1 MPRSSHLYLKN
12 IRGTNDS
19 TVMNIIRQK
28 GPISRSD
35 IAKYA
40 DMTAPT
46 VTNVTNRLL
55 QSNMIIEY
63 KMGKSS
69 GGRRPILL
77 KANPNILNVIV
88 IYIGSN
94 KLIGYLTDGDI
105 NIIERKKI
113 SLKGYLKNEII
124 ELLLQMIEDLKEKAT
139 AKIPGIGVV
148 LHGPVKSRE
157 GISVMAPNLGWRHVP
172 IKYIVEE
179 KFNIP
184 TFVENDSRATAL
196 GEFYYG
202 NARNKN
208 SMIFLFVDYG
218 IGSGIVLEEQLYRG
232 VSDSAGEVGHTTI
245 DINGPKCSCG
255 NYGCLEAM
263 ASERALVRNTSKAIK
278 EGRPSKIIDI
288 VKGNLD
294 NITPEDIYKAAEMGD
309 NLAKIELRKIARYL
323 GIGVANILNTFNPEV
338 VLIGGGIAKARNFI
352 EDVLQKTIRERTL
365 ESCRNVSEIR
375 FDTMGEE
382 ATVKGAADI
391 VLTEL
396 M

>member
-1 MPRSSHLYLKN
+1 MEQINFANSKL
-12 IRGTNDS
+12 IRGMNDS
-19 TVMNIIRQK
+19 AVINIIRQR
-28 GPISRSD
+28 GPISRAD
-35 IAKYA
+35 IAKLS

-55 QSNMIIEY
+55 ESNLILEY

-77 KANPNILNVIV
+77 KTNPDFLNVIV

-94 KLIGYLTDGDI
+94 MLTGYLTNGDLDI
-105 NIIERKKI
+105 VERREEN
-113 SLKGYLKNEII
+113 LKGQTKDQII
-124 ELLLQMIEDLKEKAT
+124 ELLLKVIGDLKKKAK
-139 AKIPGIGVV
+139 AKVPGIGVV

-179 KFNIP
+179 KFHIP
-184 TFVENDSRATAL
+184 TFVENDSRAMAL

-202 NARNKN
+202 NARDKN
-208 SMIFLFVDYG
+208 SLVFLYVGYG
-218 IGSGIVLEEQLYRG
+218 IGSGVVLEGSLYRG

-245 DINGPKCSCG
+245 DVNGPKCSCG

-263 ASERALVRNTSKAIK
+263 ASEKALVRNMARALK
-278 EGRPSKIIDI
+278 EGRTSI
-288 VKGNLD
+288 VEDLVNGNLD
-294 NITPEDIYKAAEMGD
+294 NINPENIYEAAKMGD
-309 NLAKIELRKIARYL
+309 GLAKRELRRIARYL
-323 GIGVANILNTFNPEV
+323 GIGIANILNTFNPEV
-338 VLIGGGIAKARNFI
+338 VLIGGGIERGKDFVKN
-352 EDVLQKTIRERTL
+352 VLEETIMERTL
-365 ESCRNVSEIR
+365 DSCKDVSEIR
-375 FDTMGEE
+375 FDVMGEE
-382 ATVKGAADI
+382 ATAKGAADM

>member
-1 MPRSSHLYLKN
+1 MPKLNFTNSKL

-19 TVMNIIRQK
+19 TVINIIRQK
-28 GPISRSD
+28 GPISRAD

-55 QSNMIIEY
+55 ESNLIIEY

-77 KANPNILNVIV
+77 KTNPDTLNVIV

-94 KLIGYLTDGDI
+94 KMTGYLADGNI
-105 NIIERKKI
+105 NIIKRKEEK
-113 SLKGYLKNEII
+113 LRGYLKDEII
-124 ELLLQMIEDLKEKAT
+124 DLLLKIIGDLKSRAKAQ
-139 AKIPGIGVV
+139 IPGIGVV

-157 GISVMAPNLGWRHVP
+157 GISVVAPNLGWKHVP

-179 KFNIP
+179 KYKIP

-202 NARNKN
+202 NAKNKN
-208 SMIFLFVDYG
+208 SMVFLFVDYG
-218 IGSGIVLEEQLYRG
+218 MGSGVVLDGKLYRG

-263 ASERALVRNTSKAIK
+263 ASERALVRNMTRSIK
-278 EGRPSKIIDI
+278 EGRTSKVIDLAS
-288 VKGNLD
+288 GNLD
-294 NITPEDIYKAAEMGD
+294 DIAPEDIYKAAKMGD
-309 NLAKIELRKIARYL
+309 ELAKRELRQLARYL
-323 GIGVANILNTFNPEV
+323 GIGVANVLNTFNPEV
-338 VLIGGGIAKARNFI
+338 VLIGGGLAQARLFI
-352 EDVLQKTIRERTL
+352 EDVLIDTVKQRTL

-375 FDTMGEE
+375 FDVMGEE

-391 VLTEL
+391 VLTKL
-396 M
+396 L

>member
-1 MPRSSHLYLKN
+1 MPKLNFTNSKL

-19 TVMNIIRQK
+19 TVINIIRQK
-28 GPISRSD
+28 GPISRAD

-55 QSNMIIEY
+55 ESNLIIEY

-77 KANPNILNVIV
+77 KTNPDTLNVIV

-94 KLIGYLTDGDI
+94 KMTGYLADGNI
-105 NIIERKKI
+105 NIIKRKEEK
-113 SLKGYLKNEII
+113 LRGYLKDEII
-124 ELLLQMIEDLKEKAT
+124 DLLLKIIGDLKSRAKAQ
-139 AKIPGIGVV
+139 IPGIGVV

-157 GISVMAPNLGWRHVP
+157 GISVVAPNLGWKHVP

-179 KFNIP
+179 KYKIP

-202 NARNKN
+202 NAKNKN
-208 SMIFLFVDYG
+208 SMVFLFVDYG
-218 IGSGIVLEEQLYRG
+218 MGSGVVLDGKLYRG

-263 ASERALVRNTSKAIK
+263 ASERALVRNMTRSIK
-278 EGRPSKIIDI
+278 EGRTSKVIDLAS
-288 VKGNLD
+288 GNLD
-294 NITPEDIYKAAEMGD
+294 DIAPEDIYKAAKMGD
-309 NLAKIELRKIARYL
+309 ELAKRELRQLARYL
-323 GIGVANILNTFNPEV
+323 GIGVANVLNTFNPEV
-338 VLIGGGIAKARNFI
+338 VLIGGGLARARLFI
-352 EDVLQKTIRERTL
+352 EDVLIDTVKQRTL

-375 FDTMGEE
+375 FDVMGEE

-391 VLTEL
+391 VLTKL
-396 M
+396 L

>member
-1 MPRSSHLYLKN
+1 MPKLNFTNSKL

-19 TVMNIIRQK
+19 TVINIIRQK
-28 GPISRSD
+28 GPISRAD

-55 QSNMIIEY
+55 ESNLIIEY

-77 KANPNILNVIV
+77 KTNPDTLNVIV
-88 IYIGSN
+88 VYIGSN
-94 KLIGYLTDGDI
+94 KMTGYLADGNI
-105 NIIERKKI
+105 NIIKRKEEK
-113 SLKGYLKNEII
+113 LRGYLKDEII
-124 ELLLQMIEDLKEKAT
+124 DLLLKIIGDLKSRAKAQ
-139 AKIPGIGVV
+139 IPGIGVV

-157 GISVMAPNLGWRHVP
+157 GISVVAPNLGWKHVP

-179 KFNIP
+179 KYKIP

-202 NARNKN
+202 NAKNKN
-208 SMIFLFVDYG
+208 SMVFLFVDYG
-218 IGSGIVLEEQLYRG
+218 MGSGVVLDGKLYRG

-245 DINGPKCSCG
+245 DINGPRCSCG

-263 ASERALVRNTSKAIK
+263 ASERALVRNMTRSIK
-278 EGRPSKIIDI
+278 EGRTSKVIDLAS
-288 VKGNLD
+288 GNLD
-294 NITPEDIYKAAEMGD
+294 DIAPEDIYKAAKMDDE
-309 NLAKIELRKIARYL
+309 LAKRELRQLARYL
-323 GIGVANILNTFNPEV
+323 GIGVANVLNTFNPEV
-338 VLIGGGIAKARNFI
+338 VLIGGGLARARLFI
-352 EDVLQKTIRERTL
+352 EDVLIDTVKQRTL

-375 FDTMGEE
+375 FDVMGEE

-391 VLTEL
+391 VLTKL
-396 M
+396 L

>member
-1 MPRSSHLYLKN
+1 MPKSSYSYIKA

-55 QSNMIIEY
+55 KSNMIIEY

-77 KANPNILNVIV
+77 KANPEILNVIV

-94 KLIGYLTDGDI
+94 KLTGYLTDGNI
-105 NIIERKKI
+105 NIVERKEE

-124 ELLLQMIEDLKEKAT
+124 KLLLKVIKDLKGKAT
-139 AKIPGIGVV
+139 AEIPGIGVV
-148 LHGPVKSRE
+148 LHGPVKSSE

-172 IKYIVEE
+172 VKYIVEE

-208 SMIFLFVDYG
+208 SMVFLFVDYG
-218 IGSGIVLEEQLYRG
+218 IGSGIVLDEQLYRG

-245 DINGPKCSCG
+245 DINGPRCSCG

-263 ASERALVRNTSKAIK
+263 ASERALVRNTAKSIK
-278 EGRPSKIIDI
+278 EGRPSKIVDI
-288 VKGNLD
+288 VEGNLE
-294 NITPEDIYKAAEMGD
+294 NISPEDIYKAAEIGD
-309 NLAKIELRKIARYL
+309 NLAKRELRKIARYL

-338 VLIGGGIAKARNFI
+338 VLIGGGITRAKPFI
-352 EDVLQKTIRERTL
+352 EDILKETTKERTL

-382 ATVKGAADI
+382 ATVRGAADI